1 LKKKEAAD
9 WTVNRIFLN
18 KTSVEEILIRMIKQ
32 YEKTEEFYGTGSDGD
47 SGKILGENGTRRKSQ

>member
-1 LKKKEAAD
+1 MLHNLCRGPKWSISVLKKKEAAD

-32 YEKTEEFYGTGSDGD
+32 YEKTE
-47 SGKILGENGTRRKSQ
+47 